1 MSSGHTN
8 CNNDVAEC
16 QTVKLQISWAVNY
29 YYDDY
34 YYGDY
39 YEDDY
44 YYDDSYEDDEEH
56 LLAPR
61 SLMLLRG
68 SLSII
73 EL

>member
-1 MSSGHTN
+1 M
-8 CNNDVAEC
+8 
-16 QTVKLQISWAVNY
+16 KLQIRWAVNY

-39 YEDDY
+39 YYGDYYEDDY
-44 YYDDSYEDDEEH
+44 YYDDSYYDDSYEDDEEH